1 MELEDSFIIKEI
13 KELNSK
19 IDKDIKELIED
30 KNNKLENMYKELN
43 DKYNNIVSVFNEI
56 VDKLAWWI
64 PIRKWRDWFR
74 NKFTWKTIIAVFKN
88 FLIIIFK
95 RL

>member
-1 MELEDSFIIKEI
+1 MSNKILCGYFFLELEDSFIIKEI

-64 PIRKWRDWFR
+64 PIRKWRDRFR
-74 NKFTWKTIIAVFKN
+74 EKFKFIN
-88 FLIIIFK
+88 
-95 RL
+95 